1 MPRKI
6 FPFSIFK
13 PSEQERAQIHGLS
26 RRLVPSMKLVDA
38 SGKSFELPGVLFDL
52 LKQGAEQLANG
63 QSIYQD
69 SLNRFLSSQEAA
81 ELLSI
86 SRTHLVKLLE
96 QNELPFTMVGAHRRL
111 RLVDVLEY
119 KKHMQTQSG
128 LSRQDVERFQALIER
143 ARAITYIL
151 ALDPSPTPLYF
162 SPQIEHLSGFSAEE
176 LLRSPELLLER
187 TFPPDLSN
195 LREQV
200 RNNAENQAPFVMEY
214 RIVTRDGHIR
224 WIHNEAIVVKDEPGA
239 RRLME
244 GFLLD
249 VTDRIEAGQ
258 ALRQSEEIFR
268 SIVEHSADGI
278 ALTDETGRI
287 IEWNQSQTD
296 LTGIRREEAIG
307 QCLWDLQFRLAAEKT
322 PERYTH
328 NKAAIEHVLQSG
340 KAPFTE
346 KSHEAVLLNP
356 SGRRRKVETR
366 NFVVQTSRGN
376 MLGGI
381 MREVSQ
387 RMLGL
392 EALAATRDEYLGIL
406 DGLPVLIWRA
416 GKDAK
421 CNYVNQAWLE
431 HTGRSKEEELGDG
444 WLTGVHPED
453 LDRVIGTYLKAFHF
467 QQPFDMEYR
476 LRHRDGDY
484 RRFRDRGRPFQG
496 ADCEYAGYLGFCV
509 EIED

>member
-26 RRLVPSMKLVDA
+26 RRLASSMKLVDA
-38 SGKSFELPGVLFDL
+38 SGKAYELPGVLFEL

-81 ELLSI
+81 ELLSV

-119 KKHMQTQSG
+119 KKRLQTQSG
-128 LSRQDVERFQALIER
+128 LKHQDVERFQALIER

-176 LLRSPELLLER
+176 LLRRPELLLDR
-187 TFPPDLSN
+187 TFPSDLS
-195 LREQV
+195 LLVEGV
-200 RNNAENQAPFVMEY
+200 RKNADHHAPFIMEY
-214 RIVTRDGHIR
+214 RIVTRDGRIR
-224 WIHNEAIVVKDEPGA
+224 WLHNEAIVVKEEEGD

-249 VTDRIEAGQ
+249 ITDRIEAEQ
-258 ALRQSEEIFR
+258 ALRRSEEISR

-278 ALTDETGRI
+278 ALTDETGRL
-287 IEWNQSQTD
+287 IEWNQSEAD
-296 LTGIRREEAIG
+296 LTGIPREEAIG
-307 QCLWDLQFRLAAEKT
+307 QHLWDLQFRLAVEKT
-322 PERYTH
+322 PERYAHLKTV
-328 NKAAIEHVLQSG
+328 IEQVLRTG
-340 KAPFTE
+340 EAPFTDR
-346 KSHEAVLLNP
+346 SHETELLYP
-356 SGRRRKVETR
+356 SGQRRKVETQ
-366 NFVVQTSRGN
+366 NFVVQTSQGN
-376 MLGGI
+376 MVGGI
-381 MREVSQ
+381 TRDVSQ
-387 RMLGL
+387 RTLGL
-392 EALAATRDEYLGIL
+392 ETLAATRDEYLGIL
-406 DGLPVLIWRA
+406 DGLPLLIWRT

-431 HTGRSKEEELGDG
+431 YGGRSREEELGDG

-484 RRFRDRGRPFQG
+484 RRFRGQGRPFQDTEG
-496 ADCEYAGYLGFCV
+496 RFAGFLGFCLEV
-509 EIED
+509 